1 MKKIFFSLL
10 LAALTVNSLA
20 QGDTSAGGLDVTGE
34 RMRIANEK
42 AVLDRKVAAERTDC
56 YQKFAVQD
64 CLTDSQERRREQ
76 ADHLMRQEAQLN
88 DVERKQRSAAE
99 LQRLESLK
107 KDPLDITRNT
117 DRAGE
122 AQQQR
127 EQRAVDSA
135 NSRSSAASSAAAN
148 ARQFED
154 KQRNAV
160 KKQSDARAR
169 REGSVGERGRYERK
183 QQEAEAHR
191 VELEKRNAE
200 RTKPRAP
207 ALPDPP

>member
-10 LAALTVNSLA
+10 LAALVGSSLA
-20 QGDTSAGGLDVTGE
+20 QGATSAGGLDVAGE
-34 RMRIANEK
+34 RTRIANEK
-42 AVLDRKVAAERTDC
+42 AALDRKVAAERTAC

-64 CLTDSQERRREQ
+64 CLTDSQVRRREQ
-76 ADHLMRQEAQLN
+76 ADHLKRQEAQLN
-88 DVERKQRSAAE
+88 EAERKKRGAAE

-107 KDPLDITRNT
+107 KDPLDITRNA

-135 NSRSSAASSAAAN
+135 GSRSSAASSAAVKAQ
-148 ARQFED
+148 QFDD
-154 KQRNAV
+154 KQRNAAQ
-160 KKQSDARAR
+160 KQSDATAR
-169 REGSVGERGRYERK
+169 RENSAGERARYERK

-191 VELEKRNAE
+191 AELEKRNAE
-200 RTKPRAP
+200 RTKPRSP
-207 ALPDPP
+207 GLPDPP

>member
-10 LAALTVNSLA
+10 LAALAGTSMA
-20 QGDTSAGGLDVTGE
+20 QGDTSAGGLDVAGE
-34 RMRIANEK
+34 RTRIANEK
-42 AVLDRKVAAERTDC
+42 AALARKVAEERTAC

-64 CLTDSQERRREQ
+64 CLTDSQVRRREQ
-76 ADHLMRQEAQLN
+76 ADHLKRQEAQLN
-88 DVERKQRSAAE
+88 DAERKKRGAAE

-107 KDPLDITRNT
+107 KDPLDITRNA

-135 NSRSSAASSAAAN
+135 GSRSSAASSAAVKAQ
-148 ARQFED
+148 QFDD
-154 KQRNAV
+154 KQRNAAQ
-160 KKQSDARAR
+160 KQSDATAR
-169 REGSVGERGRYERK
+169 RENSAGERARYERK

-191 VELEKRNAE
+191 AELEKRNAE
-200 RTKPRAP
+200 RTKPRSP
-207 ALPDPP
+207 GLPDPP